1 MSDDDLE
8 NLLSN
13 FTTPKLTHS
22 SSTHPRDSTTSSNRV
37 VLGSIQPD
45 PHQLPAEPQAK
56 ARAQALQAKIL
67 EMSREDVDGGSEAS
81 SVFQQQV
88 AALMRMRE
96 SDLRVIEALKKHIP
110 VNSDSEF
117 NPEVINEL
125 STSVHMLTAK
135 VNELLKKNR
144 KYQKSHSSRS
154 TRSSSSD
161 GGSVYREEID
171 HLYYSYYHRDS
182 AAERSKR
189 VCT

>member
-1 MSDDDLE
+1 MSFNESPLLPVAVILFE
-8 NLLSN
+8 N
-13 FTTPKLTHS
+13 F
-22 SSTHPRDSTTSSNRV
+22 V
-37 VLGSIQPD
+37 
-45 PHQLPAEPQAK
+45 
-56 ARAQALQAKIL
+56 
-67 EMSREDVDGGSEAS
+67 MFF
-81 SVFQQQV
+81 FQ
-88 AALMRMRE
+88 
-96 SDLRVIEALKKHIP
+96 S
-110 VNSDSEF
+110 SDSEF

>member
-8 NLLSN
+8 NLL
-13 FTTPKLTHS
+13 
-22 SSTHPRDSTTSSNRV
+22 NRV